1 MCYFS
6 VDKEVVL
13 SSKKRRQLLLLMI
26 CTVLCYKNVMMI
38 SPILQSA
45 LLGNIIFMIF
55 VSNIFTADEFSRE
68 TMVKQRSEFLQ
79 WGLMADWSNPYIT
92 SDKEFVQ
99 HELSVFQQMYDKVS
113 SKQVQVSS
121 FGT

>member
-1 MCYFS
+1 
-6 VDKEVVL
+6 
-13 SSKKRRQLLLLMI
+13 
-26 CTVLCYKNVMMI
+26 MI

-92 SDKEFVQ
+92 SDKEFVL